1 MCALFTCSHLGA
13 VAMVLAVGGAMTSLA
28 TSATAA
34 PQAQPFPQLV
44 GEKFRNGVALPEG
57 VQEPAP
63 TYDFVDK
70 TKLPAG
76 AVITSAAKSGNGAL
90 WAITSTGAFRSG
102 PHGQNFGKLILPTAI
117 KPLQPPVA
125 VDTEIS
131 CVASDSD
138 GHILAGSNFGVFLT
152 DGDNWWNIL
161 DRRDGMPVEAV
172 TCIYTAKNGDV
183 WAGSEDG
190 AWRLRSGRFR
200 YFAGQRWLPGNHV
213 SKIWGDEKGRT
224 WLKTDAGYAS
234 IAEQSMTLGA
244 KAKLFNDIT
253 QKWNNRHGFINERT
267 LKSKGELAGS
277 TFEVSDNDGLWN
289 AIYVTAQAYRF
300 AATHDEEARRQGWE
314 AMHAMLELERLS
326 GISGFPARAVITDAE
341 IAAGDTGFDANETVR
356 VDGEAEKIWF
366 RSPVQKDLWCKGDTS
381 SDELDGHYFSWLTY
395 SDLVATPEQKKE
407 IAATCK
413 RVTDNI
419 IAGGFNLIGH
429 TGRKTRW
436 GVFAPS
442 IINDDPKWAD
452 QRALN
457 SMQLLAYLKITA
469 HLTGEAKYEEI
480 YEKLIHEHHYLLNT
494 LSNRTRGAAEW
505 QNINHS
511 DDEMEYM
518 NYNTLL
524 TLEKNPDRRRVVL
537 QSFRNTWEDTGVLQ
551 SLKLERSPLYNFMY
565 GGHTGAP
572 CAPDEA
578 IETLQDWPLDRI
590 EWRCDNS
597 RRADVIFKT
606 GRGLSPVREL
616 TRVLP
621 ISERAIH
628 RWNGNPFDAAGGGD
642 GRGYDDGAAWLL
654 GYWLGVYYGYIP
666 IEK

>member
-1 MCALFTCSHLGA
+1 
-13 VAMVLAVGGAMTSLA
+13 
-28 TSATAA
+28 
-34 PQAQPFPQLV
+34 
-44 GEKFRNGVALPEG
+44 
-57 VQEPAP
+57 
-63 TYDFVDK
+63 
-70 TKLPAG
+70 
-76 AVITSAAKSGNGAL
+76 
-90 WAITSTGAFRSG
+90 
-102 PHGQNFGKLILPTAI
+102 
-117 KPLQPPVA
+117 
-125 VDTEIS
+125 
-131 CVASDSD
+131 
-138 GHILAGSNFGVFLT
+138 
-152 DGDNWWNIL
+152 
-161 DRRDGMPVEAV
+161 
-172 TCIYTAKNGDV
+172 
-183 WAGSEDG
+183 
-190 AWRLRSGRFR
+190 
-200 YFAGQRWLPGNHV
+200 
-213 SKIWGDEKGRT
+213 
-224 WLKTDAGYAS
+224 
-234 IAEQSMTLGA
+234 
-244 KAKLFNDIT
+244 
-253 QKWNNRHGFINERT
+253 
-267 LKSKGELAGS
+267 
-277 TFEVSDNDGLWN
+277 
-289 AIYVTAQAYRF
+289 
-300 AATHDEEARRQGWE
+300 
-314 AMHAMLELERLS
+314 
-326 GISGFPARAVITDAE
+326 
-341 IAAGDTGFDANETVR
+341 
-356 VDGEAEKIWF
+356 
-366 RSPVQKDLWCKGDTS
+366 VQKDLWCKGDTS